1 MIELKPLPGF
11 NVTWPAAIND
21 LGRVVGSSS
30 DPVQSGGPHS
40 LATLWSS
47 GPVHLGGPPSIYPLS
62 TSGNNSESLAI
73 NNKGEVLYYEYE
85 ALDQPSTWT
94 SFLWANG
101 ASVDL
106 NTLGLTL
113 AVDLN
118 DEGLILGCSG
128 EASHPLVVYD
138 RGANTVRALPPIT
151 VNGEAK
157 PTYLNGLDNAGRV
170 LAAIR
175 TPVGYPE
182 TPISPDYYI
191 GDHFYLEVGDAT
203 WKPTHISITAPAS
216 ARLTRHGWVLGTV
229 PDAQG
234 NNVAC
239 YLDLNDP
246 AAGLSFIPRLG
257 SGGGSYSAVAT
268 DANAQGRI
276 VGHEGWNTPI
286 CYDTASDELSEVAL
300 GQGWTGHYARGI
312 NASGKVIG
320 FGSAPSGHNRGW
332 VVEAA

>member
-1 MIELKPLPGF
+1 MVELKPLPGF

-21 LGRVVGSSS
+21 LGRVAGSSS

-40 LATLWSS
+40 VATLWSS

-113 AVDLN
+113 AVDFN
-118 DEGLILGCSG
+118 DEGLILGYSG

-175 TPVGYPE
+175 TPVDYPE

-191 GDHFYLEVGDAT
+191 GHYFYLGVGDT
-203 WKPTHISITAPAS
+203 
-216 ARLTRHGWVLGTV
+216 
-229 PDAQG
+229 
-234 NNVAC
+234 NVETNAH
-239 YLDLNDP
+239 LDHCS
-246 AAGLSFIPRLG
+246 GLSK
-257 SGGGSYSAVAT
+257 
-268 DANAQGRI
+268 AQ
-276 VGHEGWNTPI
+276 
-286 CYDTASDELSEVAL
+286 
-300 GQGWTGHYARGI
+300 
-312 NASGKVIG
+312 
-320 FGSAPSGHNRGW
+320 
-332 VVEAA
+332 